1 MIYLPANRSRPRM
14 VAGAARPSKR
24 TEGKPAEMTDSNS
37 SGGQDYRTSALR
49 AIRIE
54 REAIEALEGRING
67 DFTRACEVIM
77 ACKGRV
83 VVTGM
88 GKSGHIGNKIAATL
102 ASTGTPSFFVHP
114 GEASHGDMGMITPQ
128 DVVIA
133 ISNSGSTSEV
143 VTILPLIKRMGAPL
157 ISMTG
162 NPNSVLAKE
171 AIANLDVSV
180 AIEACPLGLAPTS
193 STTATLVMGDA
204 LAVALL
210 EARGFSAEDFA
221 FSHPGGSLGRRLLLR
236 VSDIMHSGDAIP
248 KVFEDVSLSTAL
260 LEITRKGL
268 GMTTVVNTKGELTGI
283 FTDGD
288 LRRTLDKSV
297 DVHTTTIRDVMTRHG
312 KTIRADHL
320 AAEALN
326 MMEELKINALPVTDE
341 NGQLT
346 GAINMHDLLRAGVI

>member
-1 MIYLPANRSRPRM
+1 
-14 VAGAARPSKR
+14 
-24 TEGKPAEMTDSNS
+24 MTDTPRH
-37 SGGQDYRTSALR
+37 DFRASALR

-54 REAIEALEGRING
+54 RSAIEALEERI
-67 DFTRACEVIM
+67 DEQFTRACETIM
-77 ACKGRV
+77 ACQGRV

-102 ASTGTPSFFVHP
+102 ASTGTPAFFVHP
-114 GEASHGDMGMITPQ
+114 GEASHGDLGMITSQ

-162 NPNSVLAKE
+162 NPDSILARE
-171 AIANLDVSV
+171 AVANLDVRV
-180 AIEACPLGLAPTS
+180 AEEACPLGLAPTA

-204 LAVALL
+204 LAVAML

-221 FSHPGGSLGRRLLLR
+221 FSHPGGSLGRRLLLK
-236 VSDIMHSGDAIP
+236 VSDIMHTGDQIP
-248 KVFEDVSLSTAL
+248 KVREGTPLSEAL
-260 LEITRKGL
+260 IEISRKGL
-268 GMTTVVNTKGELTGI
+268 GMTTVVDADGRLVGV

-288 LRRTLDKSV
+288 LRRTLDKAV
-297 DVHTTTIRDVMTRHG
+297 DIHNTIIDAVMTRNG
-312 KTIRADHL
+312 KTIGADHL

-326 MMEELKINALPVTDE
+326 IMDALKINALPVTNPAGD
-341 NGQLT
+341 LV